1 MRAVIYLFGKN
12 IIHCLDQV
20 ISIQLDHQIDK
31 ECATHHYD
39 SLKLSFMLEIAF
51 KHHPCQRRQIRVAS
65 TVLNEKPGRRWCR
78 LV

>member
-12 IIHCLDQV
+12 IIHFIDQV
-20 ISIQLDHQIDK
+20 ISIQLDHKIVQIDK

-51 KHHPCQRRQIRVAS
+51 NII
-65 TVLNEKPGRRWCR
+65 
-78 LV
+78 LVREDRSEWPLPF